1 MIIQSVVT
9 HQGNIM
15 KTDASESTEKKIIYK
30 KGELI
35 FSEGETGNEMYLI
48 KSGNVRIYKLTGRI
62 QHTLAVIKEGNFFG
76 EMAIL
81 DQSPRSASAE
91 AYTDVEL
98 VIFDKEAFVSHIRKN
113 PFIEF
118 VVNELISRLRVTSNQ
133 FKLLAIP
140 DDELRFAT
148 ILLTK
153 AQNFSDGFTDG
164 AIVSMNIDAEI
175 IAASV
180 GIKDA
185 TAKKIID
192 NLKESEVIIYEGD
205 NMKVN
210 TDKLKEFI
218 RYIKLKN
225 KFEDEETA

>member
-1 MIIQSVVT
+1 
-9 HQGNIM
+9 M
-15 KTDASESTEKKIIYK
+15 KEDTVDISEKKIFYK
-30 KGELI
+30 KGEII
-35 FSEGETGNEMYLI
+35 FSEGDTGNEMYLI

-62 QHTLAVIKEGNFFG
+62 QHTLAVLKEGNFFG

-91 AYTDVEL
+91 ASTDVEL
-98 VIFDKEAFVSHIRKN
+98 VIFDKEAFISNIRKN

-148 ILLTK
+148 VLLNK
-153 AQNFSDGFTDG
+153 AQSFAENKTDDSVLT
-164 AIVSMNIDAEI
+164 INIDPEG

-180 GIKDA
+180 GIKDSSA
-185 TAKKIID
+185 RKMIE
-192 NLKESEVIIYEGD
+192 NLMESEVISYQEDKIR
-205 NMKVN
+205 VN
-210 TDKLKEFI
+210 IEKLKEFI
-218 RYIKLKN
+218 RYIKLKT
-225 KFEDEETA
+225 KFETESRL

>member
-1 MIIQSVVT
+1 
-9 HQGNIM
+9 M
-15 KTDASESTEKKIIYK
+15 KEDTVDISEKKIFYK
-30 KGELI
+30 KGEII
-35 FSEGETGNEMYLI
+35 FSEGDTGNEMYLI

-62 QHTLAVIKEGNFFG
+62 QHTLAVLKEGNFFG

-91 AYTDVEL
+91 ASTDVEL
-98 VIFDKEAFVSHIRKN
+98 VIFDKEAFISNIRKN

-148 ILLTK
+148 VLLNK
-153 AQNFSDGFTDG
+153 AQSFAENKTDDSVLT
-164 AIVSMNIDAEI
+164 INIDPEG

-180 GIKDA
+180 GIKDSSA
-185 TAKKIID
+185 RKMIE
-192 NLKESEVIIYEGD
+192 NLMESEVISYQEDKIR
-205 NMKVN
+205 VN
-210 TDKLKEFI
+210 IEKLKEFI
-218 RYIKLKN
+218 RYIKLKT
-225 KFEDEETA
+225 KFETESQL

>member
-1 MIIQSVVT
+1 
-9 HQGNIM
+9 M
-15 KTDASESTEKKIIYK
+15 KTDTVDTSEKKVSFK
-30 KGELI
+30 KGEII
-35 FSEGETGNEMYLI
+35 FSEGDTGNEMYLI

-62 QHTLAVIKEGNFFG
+62 QHTLAVLKEGNFFG

-91 AYTDVEL
+91 ASTDVEL
-98 VIFDKEAFVSHIRKN
+98 VIFDKEAFISNIRKN

-148 ILLTK
+148 VLLNK
-153 AQNFSDGFTDG
+153 AQSFAENKTDDS
-164 AIVSMNIDAEI
+164 VLTMNIDPEG

-180 GIKDA
+180 GIKDSSA
-185 TAKKIID
+185 RKMIE
-192 NLKESEVIIYEGD
+192 NLMESEVISYHED
-205 NMKVN
+205 KMRVN
-210 TDKLKEFI
+210 IEKLKEFI
-218 RYIKLKN
+218 RYVKLKT
-225 KFEDEETA
+225 KFESENGQ